1 MITIN
6 IDPDISRHI
15 PEIST
20 GECLVDNL
28 VKKKTA
34 SAKKIAEKTAS
45 ISPNSIENWNRSKL
59 TLKIGTPIL
68 LSTTLLSLNSTMTN
82 PVIATA
88 TPVNCTLFSLSCKN
102 NLAKNNIAIVSIGPD
117 KRLSFEAPILLTAS
131 YHVKIPIERKME
143 AGMKSFHDWKIEN
156 FFFVKRID
164 NKRSSV
170 PDIAILKAEIDKGE
184 IPSKRVRY
192 SMRIDSID
200 KTNANK
206 KTIHDL
212 LINY

>member
-15 PEIST
+15 PEISI
-20 GECLVDNL
+20 GEYLADNL

-164 NKRSSV
+164 NKSSV

>member
-1 MITIN
+1 M
-6 IDPDISRHI
+6 
-15 PEIST
+15 
-20 GECLVDNL
+20 
-28 VKKKTA
+28 
-34 SAKKIAEKTAS
+34 
-45 ISPNSIENWNRSKL
+45 
-59 TLKIGTPIL
+59 
-68 LSTTLLSLNSTMTN
+68 SLNSTMTN

-102 NLAKNNIAIVSIGPD
+102 NLANSNIIIVSIGPA

-131 YHVKIPIERKME
+131 YQVNIPIERKME
-143 AGMKSFHDWKIEN
+143 AGMKSFQDLKIKN
-156 FFFVKRID
+156 FFFVKIID

-206 KTIHDL
+206 KTIQDL